1 MQLKDSRKQIRI
13 LHLEDNP
20 SDAELCLAKLRLAG
34 LDVKSDLVSSPEV
47 FKDRATANHYDLIV
61 GDYRLPAWT
70 GLEAVRW
77 LRTQG
82 ISTPF
87 ILVTGTLGDELAAE
101 CIREGANDYV
111 LKDKMDRLPFAIE
124 RCLEEQKLRSAREQA
139 EHELRRSEQQFAAIV
154 RNAPYGICRTNLVG
168 EVLMA
173 NPALVSMLGYQTES
187 ELLGLDMAEDIYWS
201 QADCQKA
208 AISQSAGLHLTGSGS
223 SKENFHQSELQWRRK
238 DGKPI
243 FVRLA
248 AREVQSDSGEPE
260 YEGFVQD
267 ITEQRTLEREF
278 QQAQKMEAIGR
289 LAGGVAHDFNNLLM
303 IIRGCAELLDYHK
316 TQPDKVNAYLKQIN
330 DATSIAASVVQ
341 QLLMFSRKQ
350 TPEPIVLDLN
360 SVLKFLGKMLPRLL
374 GEDVAI
380 EFKHGAGLHNVS
392 ADRSQVE
399 QIILNLAVNARD
411 AMPNGGRL
419 EIETF
424 NQHLDAQDAAR
435 FGVDS
440 LSGDYAVLSL
450 RDNGLGMDEEVQS
463 HIFEPFFTTKERG
476 KGTGL
481 GLATVYGIVRQ
492 SGGFISVNSQ
502 LGEGTVFKVFFPRAS
517 ASKELPDA
525 VPIAPPAPGGTE
537 TILLVEDEA
546 ALREITMEYLQS
558 KGYVVLSASNGMQA
572 LEICRMHPDP
582 INVVLTDIVMPGIP
596 GPAFVEAA
604 LQMRPGMPVIYV
616 SGYSDR
622 GWGEDQLGPR
632 ASFLRKPYG
641 LAELGRRIRTALASP
656 DSAAVNS

>member
-1 MQLKDSRKQIRI
+1 MQAKDSNKQIRL
-13 LHLEDNP
+13 LHLEDNA
-20 SDAELCLAKLRLAG
+20 SDAELCLTKLRLAG
-34 LDVKSDLVSSPEV
+34 LKVKSDLVSDPEV
-47 FKDRATANHYDLIV
+47 FKARAASKEHDVIV
-61 GDYRLPAWT
+61 GDYRLPSWT

-77 LRTQG
+77 LRAHA
-82 ISTPF
+82 IDTPF

-124 RCLEEQKLRSAREQA
+124 RCLYEQKMQVAREQA
-139 EHELRRSEQQFAAIV
+139 ESELRRSEQQFAAIV
-154 RNAPYGICRTNLVG
+154 RNAPYGICRTSLAG
-168 EVLMA
+168 EMLMA
-173 NPALVSMLGYQTES
+173 NPALVSMLGYDS
-187 ELLGLDMAEDIYWS
+187 EDQLLGMDMAQDIYWNPG
-201 QADCQKA
+201 DCQKE
-208 AISQSAGLHLTGSGS
+208 AISES
-223 SKENFHQSELQWRRK
+223 SRIQQPANGVGKENFHQSELQWRRK

-248 AREVQSDSGEPE
+248 AREVRGENGE
-260 YEGFVQD
+260 REFEGFVQD

-316 TQPDKVNAYLKQIN
+316 AQPEKVNAYLKQIN

-374 GEDVAI
+374 GEDVTI
-380 EFKHGAGLHNVS
+380 EFKTGTGLHSVS

-411 AMPNGGRL
+411 AMPTGGKL
-419 EIETF
+419 EIETY
-424 NQHLDAQDAAR
+424 NQHVDVQDAIR
-435 FGVDS
+435 FGVDCS
-440 LSGDYAVLSL
+440 AGHYAVLAL
-450 RDNGLGMDEEVQS
+450 RDNGIGMDEEVKS

-492 SGGFISVNSQ
+492 SGGFITVSSQ
-502 LGEGTVFKVFFPRAS
+502 PGEGSVFRVFFPRAA
-517 ASKELPDA
+517 ASKELPQA
-525 VPIAPPAPGGTE
+525 VPIAPPTQGGTE

-546 ALREITMEYLQS
+546 ALREITQEYLQS
-558 KGYVVLSASNGMQA
+558 KGYVVLAASNGMQA
-572 LEICRMHPDP
+572 LEICRTHPEP

-622 GWGEDQLGPR
+622 GWGEEQLGPR
-632 ASFLRKPYG
+632 TSFLRKPYG
-641 LAELGRRIRTALASP
+641 LAELGRRIRTALTSP